1 MRDVA
6 RKIVAGFYLRKH
18 FHVGDEIQM
27 GNLKGKVL
35 SYENTAVKVETAEGP
50 VLIPNDQILENIVQ
64 IKSSSKP

>member
-1 MRDVA
+1 
-6 RKIVAGFYLRKH
+6 
-18 FHVGDEIQM
+18 VGDEIQM